1 MMANFK
7 IKLTVMKRAYQ
18 ILPHKGMV
26 SGEDYLFQL
35 KNKMIQMK
43 RAITNLDTHGNDQ
56 WRTASVP
63 IKNNFK
69 QMKRMVLFLGILL
82 LSACSSTRFVDSWK
96 NKEITSFEPKKVL
109 VVGITDN
116 LTARKLFEE
125 KLKNAFIIR
134 NIYAVESMA
143 VLDNGF
149 TSSKKSDEEIDK
161 MIKQIAGDGFDTVVI
176 TSVKGVDE
184 RINYET
190 YYYPS
195 VGYRWSRFG
204 RYYYW
209 YQDIYYTPK
218 YYDYYKVYNVETVIY
233 SIHEDDTKSLVW
245 VGALNLVDP
254 QTINVSVNDYVN
266 SVIKQLEREKL
277 IKEL

>member
-1 MMANFK
+1 MHKIIVIINFVA
-7 IKLTVMKRAYQ
+7 KLNVMKRVYQ
-18 ILPHKGMV
+18 ILPNKGMLN
-26 SGEDYLFQL
+26 GNQHLFQL
-35 KNKMIQMK
+35 KNK
-43 RAITNLDTHGNDQ
+43 
-56 WRTASVP
+56 
-63 IKNNFK
+63 FK
-69 QMKRMVLFLGILL
+69 QMKRIVLFLGILL

-116 LTARKLFEE
+116 LTARKIFEE

-134 NIYAVESMA
+134 DIYAVESMA
-143 VLDNGF
+143 ILDNGF
-149 TSSKKSDEEIDK
+149 TGSKKSELEIDK
-161 MIKQIAGDGFDTVVI
+161 MIEQIADDGFDTVVI

-195 VGYRWSRFG
+195 IGYRWSRFG

-209 YQDIYYTPK
+209 YQDIYYTPR

-233 SIHEDDTKSLVW
+233 SINENDTKSLVW
-245 VGALNLVDP
+245 VGAINLVDP
-254 QTINVSVNDYVN
+254 QKINTAVNDYVN
-266 SVIKQLEREKL
+266 SIIKQLEREKL
-277 IKEL
+277 IKAL